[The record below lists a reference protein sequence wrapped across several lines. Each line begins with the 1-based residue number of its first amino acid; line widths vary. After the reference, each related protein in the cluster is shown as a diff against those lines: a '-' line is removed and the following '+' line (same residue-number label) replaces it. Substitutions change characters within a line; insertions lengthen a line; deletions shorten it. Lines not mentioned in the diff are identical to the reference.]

1 MNKDFTRLESTRN
14 CAYLQALRL
23 HLVRQLI
30 EKHTTEATGKD
41 AFVELYEQRQ
51 EVLEASL
58 DAASLEKIKS
68 MDEQLLSILAKA
80 VYAGAY
86 DDFKAYEETLQ
97 IVEDYGDIGEML
109 DNDHIPLDLLLY

>member
-14 CAYLQALRL
+14 YAYLQALRL

-51 EVLEASL
+51 EVLDASL
-58 DAASLEKIKS
+58 DAASLEKVKS
-68 MDEQLLSILAKA
+68 MDEQLLSILAKV

-86 DDFKAYEETLQ
+86 DDVKAYGETLQ
-97 IVEDYGDIGEML
+97 IVEDYGAIGDML
-109 DNDHIPLDLLLY
+109 DNDNIPLDLLLD